1 MTTQRTI
8 TELISKN
15 PMLIEIARVRRRL
28 LTFTGNSAVGGV
40 LLALIGICYLG
51 FVTLVITFRASIDPI
66 DLVMV
71 QSVLF
76 ILLAPT
82 LLHSSIAGERER
94 RSWDL
99 LLAAPITKSQIVVGK
114 FLGALSAIGIGT
126 AFFVFPIGVTAIANS
141 HTNFWD
147 LGLAEAVCLSFT
159 VLVCSITLFFSARVK
174 TSFMALGATLGV
186 LGVGLVVLPALM
198 AALWSGTG
206 TMANYYND
214 TLMYLHPMF
223 VFSRIL
229 MAANETAGMVRMVPN
244 AMFGIPQVLVYL
256 GLSAVIVGW
265 AINTL
270 NFAENEVKFLPKAK
284 S

>member
-1 MTTQRTI
+1 MTAQRTFA
-8 TELISKN
+8 ELVSKN

-40 LLALIGICYLG
+40 ILALIGICYLG
-51 FVTLVITFRASIDPI
+51 FVTLVITFRTSIDAI
-66 DLVMV
+66 DIVIG

-82 LLHSSIAGERER
+82 LLHSAIAGERER

-99 LLAAPITKSQIVVGK
+99 LLAAPITKSQIVIGK
-114 FLGALSAIGIGT
+114 FVGALSAIAIGT
-126 AFFVFPIGVTAIANS
+126 AFFVFPIGVTALSN
-141 HTNFWD
+141 HNTNFYD
-147 LGLAEAVCLSFT
+147 LGLAEGVCLSFT

-186 LGVGLVVLPALM
+186 MGAGLVVLPALM
-198 AALWSGTG
+198 ASLWSGAG
-206 TMANYYND
+206 SMSGYYDD
-214 TLMYLHPMF
+214 TLLYLHPMF
-223 VFSRIL
+223 VFSRI
-229 MAANETAGMVRMVPN
+229 MTSAVQYNGTIRVVPN
-244 AMFGIPQVLVYL
+244 GMFGIPQILVYL
-256 GLSAVIVGW
+256 GLSAVLVGW

-284 S
+284 N